1 MYCSGLQSAK
11 KKRKKEKR
19 KKPGSGLVRHP
30 ASCMQGIFISPSH
43 ISLFGPQ
50 WLTCFSFF
58 SFFLFFNLLRLMIV
72 VPLTQP
78 PLTYEGHTASLR
90 LFHADK
96 QWEKWCLLQHLQAGV
111 VNSAAWK
118 YCSRLIP
125 QITYIP
131 KVSMQYKRSEPWY
144 WWCTQ
149 KPGTQDQLKGQTS

>member
-11 KKRKKEKR
+11 KKKKEGKKEKAWVR
-19 KKPGSGLVRHP
+19 SGE
-30 ASCMQGIFISPSH
+30 ASCILHAGHFYFPFPH
-43 ISLFGPQ
+43 LLVWTTVAYLF
-50 WLTCFSFF
+50 
-58 SFFLFFNLLRLMIV
+58 FFLFFFFSNLLRLMIV

-125 QITYIP
+125 QITYID